1 MIGKWFYISLMN
13 IWKQQCVFPCV
24 CVCVSYAYLYFKW
37 VICKDE
43 PEEDDGGDAD
53 EDLEPR
59 GVQVLLNNNAETI
72 ITHDDDTM

>member
-1 MIGKWFYISLMN
+1 MN
-13 IWKQQCVFPCV
+13 IWKQQCVFA

-72 ITHDDDTM
+72 ITHDDTM

>member
-1 MIGKWFYISLMN
+1 M
-13 IWKQQCVFPCV
+13 

-72 ITHDDDTM
+72 ITHDDTM